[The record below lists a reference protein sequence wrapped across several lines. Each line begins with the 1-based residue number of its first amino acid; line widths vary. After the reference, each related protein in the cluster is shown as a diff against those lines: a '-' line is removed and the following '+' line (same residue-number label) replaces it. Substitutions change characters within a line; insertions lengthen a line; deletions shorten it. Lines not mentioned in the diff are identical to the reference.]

1 VFILGR
7 KRGSDMQIGLFTS
20 GYQRNPLEHA
30 FQDAKRFGYDYV
42 ELWGGRPSAYAPDLK
57 RGDLK
62 ELLGLIDKYQMPV
75 KGYSPEANNY
85 PFNYMMGSE
94 FQRQEAVD
102 YLKVCMDMGKA
113 MGAEWTLVSTGHA
126 GYYATYEEIWDRL
139 TKTIREL
146 TDYAQSIGHKVLMET
161 TTPWETNVIKNA
173 NDLVELFRR
182 IPSDHLVGMLDIV
195 APFVQAE
202 SVFAYFDKL
211 GGKMQHLHIVD
222 SNGTDETHVLPGEGI
237 MPFEQIMQELR
248 YMDYKGTATIEL
260 VTAYIKEP
268 RMYAKKAIDNVR
280 RMLE

>member
-1 VFILGR
+1 
-7 KRGSDMQIGLFTS
+7 
-20 GYQRNPLEHA
+20 
-30 FQDAKRFGYDYV
+30 
-42 ELWGGRPSAYAPDLK
+42 
-57 RGDLK
+57 
-62 ELLGLIDKYQMPV
+62 MPV

-113 MGAEWTLVSTGHA
+113 MGADWTLVSTGHA